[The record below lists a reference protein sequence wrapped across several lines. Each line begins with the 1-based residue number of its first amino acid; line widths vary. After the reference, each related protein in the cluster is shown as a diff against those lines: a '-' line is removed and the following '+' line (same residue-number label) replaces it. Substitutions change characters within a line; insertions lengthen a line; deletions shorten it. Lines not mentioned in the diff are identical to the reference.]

1 MALKHGLMVLNRA
14 VEASEALVVGK
25 SSRLEGDVKHGETVL
40 MLTAVID
47 PQSGIAGKLGYILE
61 SSAPFGHEDHPQ
73 LPFLCFFVWLKSFPF
88 FF

>member
-1 MALKHGLMVLNRA
+1 MVLNRA

-25 SSRLEGDVKHGETVL
+25 SSRLKGDVKHGETVL